1 MNDFLTKDK
10 RHLRL
15 FQDNIVI
22 DKRLLKWRHAE
33 HGVEKTKAPNG
44 NTVSIVRLDGN
55 DSTTSSNLNSYLI
68 NTTPDISTMADND
81 ATLLSMDHPAPNPT
95 GYNDFDPDR
104 DLNAMTSWLPLYE
117 TPEGVKF
124 DELATAGIRDLTKL
138 IVEKKI
144 KYVMAG
150 YGSFGNTVGSLV
162 YGGTTEDSDSARLR
176 LTLEEIN
183 KKMNE
188 GPWYKRLWNALT
200 EKKEVTVDEV
210 KEQPMDALKF
220 FTLVK
225 ASSKESAAV
234 YKDRVSKYLT
244 ALHNATNIGQTA
256 LQEELIRGLITN
268 RYESVLYAEGC
279 YYAVTEEQVA
289 KFASQCEK
297 GLKLSYL
304 KNFSRPI
311 PQEVIDKVAKMN
323 ELEVFDNY
331 VILYYDPEG
340 TVYKET
346 AYEEA
351 KRRDPIIF
359 GVIAGSKKLYYVA
372 DWIDEYCDLTL
383 DAFVDALGI
392 EKDDLHFDAEEIKKA
407 KEQEKQENK
416 AEEKPKKRYYKR
428 KKKNN
433 KN

>member
-1 MNDFLTKDK
+1 MNEFLTKDK
-10 RHLRL
+10 RHLTL

-22 DKRLLKWRHAE
+22 DKRLLKWRRAE
-33 HGVEKTKAPNG
+33 QGVEKTKAPDGRGASVVTIN
-44 NTVSIVRLDGN
+44 NNSTDSSSVRP
-55 DSTTSSNLNSYLI
+55 YLI
-68 NTTPDISTMADND
+68 NRSSETEEHST
-81 ATLLSMDHPAPNPT
+81 SMGVEPPSPT
-95 GYNDFDPDR
+95 YDFDPDR
-104 DLNAMTSWLPLYE
+104 DLNGSISWLPLYE

-124 DELATAGIRDLTKL
+124 DELATAGIKDLTKL

-150 YGSFGNTVGSLV
+150 YGSFGNTI
-162 YGGTTEDSDSARLR
+162 GTPMAIYDNDDSNSAKLR

-200 EKKEVTVDEV
+200 KKNKIAVDEV
-210 KEQPMDALKF
+210 EEQPMDALKF
-220 FTLVK
+220 FSLVK

-311 PQEVIDKVAKMN
+311 PQEVIDKIARMN

-340 TVYKET
+340 KIYKET
-346 AYEEA
+346 AREEA

-383 DAFVDALGI
+383 DAFVDSLGI
-392 EKDDLHFDAEEIKKA
+392 KKEDLHFDAEETKKE
-407 KEQEKQENK
+407 KGQERNY
-416 AEEKPKKRYYKR
+416 KK

>member
-10 RHLRL
+10 RHLTL

-22 DKRLLKWRHAE
+22 DKRLLKWRRAE
-33 HGVEKTKAPNG
+33 QGIEKTKTPDG
-44 NTVSIVRLDGN
+44 SRVSVVSLN
-55 DSTTSSNLNSYLI
+55 NSTDSNSISSYVI
-68 NTTPDISTMADND
+68 NTTPDMVMSAEEYRASMGMEPPTPTDN
-81 ATLLSMDHPAPNPT
+81 
-95 GYNDFDPDR
+95 FDPDR
-104 DLNAMTSWLPLYE
+104 DLNAQPSWLPLYE

-150 YGSFGNTVGSLV
+150 YGSFGSTVGTPMAI
-162 YGGTTEDSDSARLR
+162 YDNEDSNSARLR

-183 KKMNE
+183 KKMSE
-188 GPWYKRLWNALT
+188 GPWYKKLWNAFT
-200 EKKEVTVDEV
+200 KKKEIVVDEV
-210 KEQPMDALKF
+210 EEQSMDALKF
-220 FTLVK
+220 FSLVK
-225 ASSKESAAV
+225 ASSKESVAV

-268 RYESVLYAEGC
+268 RYESVLYAEGY

-311 PQEVIDKVAKMN
+311 PQEVIDKIAKMN

-372 DWIDEYCDLTL
+372 DWIDEYCGLTL
-383 DAFVDALGI
+383 DAFVDSLGI
-392 EKDDLHFDAEEIKKA
+392 EKEDLHFDAEEIKKA
-407 KEQEKQENK
+407 KEQEKNYK
-416 AEEKPKKRYYKR
+416 KKRKTT
-428 KKKNN
+428 KTK
-433 KN
+433 

>member
-10 RHLRL
+10 RHLTL

-22 DKRLLKWRHAE
+22 DKRLLKWRRAE
-33 HGVEKTKAPNG
+33 QGVEKTKVPDGRGASVVTIN
-44 NTVSIVRLDGN
+44 NNSTDSSSIG
-55 DSTTSSNLNSYLI
+55 SYLI
-68 NTTPDISTMADND
+68 NTTTRTEEYDRPMGVEPPTPTDN
-81 ATLLSMDHPAPNPT
+81 
-95 GYNDFDPDR
+95 FDPDR
-104 DLNAMTSWLPLYE
+104 DLNALPSWLPLYE

-124 DELATAGIRDLTKL
+124 DELATAGIKDLTKL

-150 YGSFGNTVGSLV
+150 YGSFGSTVSTPM
-162 YGGTTEDSDSARLR
+162 GTYVTDDSNSANLR

-200 EKKEVTVDEV
+200 KKNEIAVDEV
-210 KEQPMDALKF
+210 EEQPMDALKF
-220 FTLVK
+220 FSLVK
-225 ASSKESAAV
+225 ASSKESVAV

-289 KFASQCEK
+289 KFASRCEK

-311 PQEVIDKVAKMN
+311 PQEVIDKIARMN

-340 TVYKET
+340 KIYKET
-346 AYEEA
+346 AREEA

-383 DAFVDALGI
+383 DAFVDSLGI
-392 EKDDLHFDAEEIKKA
+392 KKEDLHFDAEETKKA
-407 KEQEKQENK
+407 KGQERNY
-416 AEEKPKKRYYKR
+416 KK

>member
-22 DKRLLKWRHAE
+22 DKRLLKWRRAE
-33 HGVEKTKAPNG
+33 QGVEKTKAPNG
-44 NTVSIVRLDGN
+44 SSVSVIRLQNN
-55 DSTTSSNLNSYLI
+55 DSTTSNNFNSYLI
-68 NTTPDISTMADND
+68 NTTPDVATMADDDN
-81 ATLLSMDHPAPNPT
+81 ALVGMDPSVSTSRDDN
-95 GYNDFDPDR
+95 FDPDG

-124 DELATAGIRDLTKL
+124 DELATAGIRDLTRL
-138 IVEKKI
+138 IVEKKV

-150 YGSFGNTVGSLV
+150 YGSFGNTIGSLV
-162 YGGTTEDSDSARLR
+162 YGGTNEDSDSAKLR
-176 LTLEEIN
+176 LTLEAIN

-200 EKKEVTVDEV
+200 EKKEVAVDEV
-210 KEQPMDALKF
+210 EEQPMDALKF

-372 DWIDEYCDLTL
+372 DWVDEYCDLTL

-407 KEQEKQENK
+407 KENEKVK
-416 AEEKPKKRYYKR
+416 EEKPKKKR
-428 KKKNN
+428 TYKKKKKTN

>member
-1 MNDFLTKDK
+1 MNDFLTNDN
-10 RHLRL
+10 RHLKL

-22 DKRLLKWRHAE
+22 DKRLPKWRRAE
-33 HGVEKTKAPNG
+33 EDVDKTKP
-44 NTVSIVRLDGN
+44 
-55 DSTTSSNLNSYLI
+55 STNENVNININSNLNINTYLI
-68 NTTPDISTMADND
+68 NSSNDGFGTPMEIEDSSEWNRT
-81 ATLLSMDHPAPNPT
+81 
-95 GYNDFDPDR
+95 YDFDPDNNL
-104 DLNAMTSWLPLYE
+104 DATTKWLPLYE
-117 TPEGVKF
+117 TPEGVSF

-150 YGSFGNTVGSLV
+150 YGSFGNTI
-162 YGGTTEDSDSARLR
+162 GTLTYASNGEEPEMYSVRLIKE
-176 LTLEEIN
+176 LFDKIN
-183 KKMNE
+183 QE
-188 GPWYKRLWNALT
+188 PWYKKLWNIIT
-200 EKKEVTVDEV
+200 KGNKSDISNKNEEN
-210 KEQPMDALKF
+210 EQPMDALKF
-220 FTLVK
+220 FSLVK
-225 ASSKESAAV
+225 SSSKESVAI

-279 YYAVTEEQVA
+279 YYAVTEELVA

-311 PQEVIDKVAKMN
+311 PQDVIDKITKMN

-331 VILYYDPEG
+331 VILYYDPDG
-340 TVYKET
+340 KIYKET
-346 AYEEA
+346 ANEEA

-359 GVIAGSKKLYYVA
+359 GVIAGSKKLYYIA

-392 EKDDLHFDAEEIKKA
+392 EKDDIHFDAEEIKKN
-407 KEQEKQENK
+407 KLINEKK
-416 AEEKPKKRYYKR
+416 
-428 KKKNN
+428 
-433 KN
+433 

>member
-10 RHLRL
+10 RHLKL

-22 DKRLLKWRHAE
+22 DKRLLKWRRAE
-33 HGVEKTKAPNG
+33 QGVEKTKAPDGRN
-44 NTVSIVRLDGN
+44 VSVVTLN
-55 DSTTSSNLNSYLI
+55 NSTDSSSIRPYSI
-68 NTTPDISTMADND
+68 NIDTTPDRIISAEEYRASMGMEPPTPIDN
-81 ATLLSMDHPAPNPT
+81 
-95 GYNDFDPDR
+95 FDPDR
-104 DLNAMTSWLPLYE
+104 DLNASTSWLPLYE

-162 YGGTTEDSDSARLR
+162 YDGPNEDSNSASLR
-176 LTLEEIN
+176 LTLEESN

-200 EKKEVTVDEV
+200 KKKEVAVDEV
-210 KEQPMDALKF
+210 EEQPMDALKF
-220 FTLVK
+220 FSLVK
-225 ASSKESAAV
+225 ASSKESVAV

-311 PQEVIDKVAKMN
+311 PQEVIDKIAKMN

-340 TVYKET
+340 KIYKET
-346 AYEEA
+346 AREEA

-383 DAFVDALGI
+383 DAFVDSLGI
-392 EKDDLHFDAEEIKKA
+392 EKEDLHFDAEEIKKA
-407 KEQEKQENK
+407 KEQEKN
-416 AEEKPKKRYYKR
+416 YKR

>member
-10 RHLRL
+10 RHLTL
-15 FQDNIVI
+15 FRDNIVI
-22 DKRLLKWRHAE
+22 DKRLLKWRRAE
-33 HGVEKTKAPNG
+33 QGVETTIAPDGKKASVV
-44 NTVSIVRLDGN
+44 TLN
-55 DSTTSSNLNSYLI
+55 DSTSSNSVTPYLI
-68 NTTPDISTMADND
+68 NTTPDAVISAEEYNASMGVESSDN
-81 ATLLSMDHPAPNPT
+81 
-95 GYNDFDPDR
+95 FDPDR
-104 DLNAMTSWLPLYE
+104 NLDSMPFWLPLYE

-150 YGSFGNTVGSLV
+150 YGSFGSTVGTPMAI
-162 YGGTTEDSDSARLR
+162 YDNEDSNSAKLR

-188 GPWYKRLWNALT
+188 GPWYKRLWNSLIK
-200 EKKEVTVDEV
+200 KKEVAVDEV
-210 KEQPMDALKF
+210 EEQPMDALKF
-220 FTLVK
+220 FSLVK
-225 ASSKESAAV
+225 ASSKESVAV

-289 KFASQCEK
+289 KFASRCEK

-311 PQEVIDKVAKMN
+311 PQEVIDKIARMN

-346 AYEEA
+346 AREEA

-383 DAFVDALGI
+383 DAFVDSIGI
-392 EKDDLHFDAEEIKKA
+392 KKEDLHFDAEETKKE
-407 KEQEKQENK
+407 KGQERN
-416 AEEKPKKRYYKR
+416 Y
-428 KKKNN
+428 KKK
-433 KN
+433 KKTTKTK

>member
-1 MNDFLTKDK
+1 MNEFLTKDK

-22 DKRLLKWRHAE
+22 DKRLLKWRRAE
-33 HGVEKTKAPNG
+33 QGVEKTKAPNG
-44 NTVSIVRLDGN
+44 SSVSVIRLQNN
-55 DSTTSSNLNSYLI
+55 DSTTSNNFNSYLI
-68 NTTPDISTMADND
+68 NTTPDVATMADDDN
-81 ATLLSMDHPAPNPT
+81 ALVGMDPSVSTSRDDN
-95 GYNDFDPDR
+95 FDPDG

-124 DELATAGIRDLTKL
+124 DELATAGIRDLTRL
-138 IVEKKI
+138 IVEKKV

-150 YGSFGNTVGSLV
+150 YGSFGNTIGSLV
-162 YGGTTEDSDSARLR
+162 YGGTNEDSDSAKLR
-176 LTLEEIN
+176 LTLETIN

-200 EKKEVTVDEV
+200 EKKEVAVDEV
-210 KEQPMDALKF
+210 EEQPMDALKF

-372 DWIDEYCDLTL
+372 DWVDEYCDLTL

-407 KEQEKQENK
+407 KENEKVK
-416 AEEKPKKRYYKR
+416 EEKPKKKR
-428 KKKNN
+428 TYKKKKKTN

>member
-1 MNDFLTKDK
+1 MNEFLTKDK

-22 DKRLLKWRHAE
+22 DKRLLKWRRAE
-33 HGVEKTKAPNG
+33 QGVEKTKAPNG
-44 NTVSIVRLDGN
+44 SSVSVIRLQNN
-55 DSTTSSNLNSYLI
+55 DSTTSNNFNSYLI
-68 NTTPDISTMADND
+68 NTTPDVATMADDDN
-81 ATLLSMDHPAPNPT
+81 ALVGMDPSVSTSRDDN
-95 GYNDFDPDR
+95 FDPDG

-124 DELATAGIRDLTKL
+124 DELATAGIRDLTRL
-138 IVEKKI
+138 IVEKKV

-150 YGSFGNTVGSLV
+150 YGSFGNTIGSLV
-162 YGGTTEDSDSARLR
+162 YGGTNEDSDSAKLR
-176 LTLEEIN
+176 LTLEAIN

-200 EKKEVTVDEV
+200 EKKEVAVDEV
-210 KEQPMDALKF
+210 EEQPMDALKF

-372 DWIDEYCDLTL
+372 DWVDEYCDLTL

-407 KEQEKQENK
+407 KENEKVK
-416 AEEKPKKRYYKR
+416 EEKPKKKR
-428 KKKNN
+428 TYKKKKKTN

>member
-22 DKRLLKWRHAE
+22 DKRLLKWRRAE
-33 HGVEKTKAPNG
+33 QGVEKTKAPNG
-44 NTVSIVRLDGN
+44 NGNGNNTVSVVNI
-55 DSTTSSNLNSYLI
+55 SNVQSNVTDYLI
-68 NTTPDISTMADND
+68 NTTPDMA
-81 ATLLSMDHPAPNPT
+81 MDHPVPMGEN
-95 GYNDFDPDR
+95 FDPDR
-104 DLNAMTSWLPLYE
+104 DLNAFTSWLPLYE

-138 IVEKKI
+138 IVDKKI

-150 YGSFGNTVGSLV
+150 YGSFGNTIGSLS
-162 YGGTTEDSDSARLR
+162 YGGTNEDSDSAKLR
-176 LTLEEIN
+176 LTLEEIKN
-183 KKMNE
+183 KMNE
-188 GPWYKRLWNALT
+188 GPWYKRLWNYFT
-200 EKKEVTVDEV
+200 KKEEVVDVE
-210 KEQPMDALKF
+210 EQPMDALKF

-407 KEQEKQENK
+407 KEEKLKEK
-416 AEEKPKKRYYKR
+416 KEEEPKKRNYKR

>member
-1 MNDFLTKDK
+1 MNNFLTKDK
-10 RHLRL
+10 RHLTL

-22 DKRLLKWRHAE
+22 DKRLLKWRRAE
-33 HGVEKTKAPNG
+33 QDVEVTKAPDG
-44 NTVSIVRLDGN
+44 KGVSVVSIN
-55 DSTTSSNLNSYLI
+55 NNTNNNSIRPYLI
-68 NTTPDISTMADND
+68 NTTPDAEEYSTPMGTEPPEPTDN
-81 ATLLSMDHPAPNPT
+81 
-95 GYNDFDPDR
+95 FDPDR
-104 DLNAMTSWLPLYE
+104 HLNSLPSWLPLYE

-162 YGGTTEDSDSARLR
+162 YEGPNEDSNSARLR

-200 EKKEVTVDEV
+200 GKKEVVVDEV
-210 KEQPMDALKF
+210 EEQPMDALKF
-220 FTLVK
+220 FSLVK
-225 ASSKESAAV
+225 ASSKESVAV

-268 RYESVLYAEGC
+268 RYEAVLYAEGC

-311 PQEVIDKVAKMN
+311 PQEVIDKIAKMN

-340 TVYKET
+340 KIYKET
-346 AYEEA
+346 AREEA

-383 DAFVDALGI
+383 DAFVDSLGI
-392 EKDDLHFDAEEIKKA
+392 EKEDLHFDAEEIKKA
-407 KEQEKQENK
+407 K
-416 AEEKPKKRYYKR
+416 
-428 KKKNN
+428 
-433 KN
+433 

>member
-1 MNDFLTKDK
+1 MNDFLTKDRK
-10 RHLRL
+10 HLRL

-22 DKRLLKWRHAE
+22 DKRLLKWRRAE
-33 HGVEKTKAPNG
+33 DGIEKTNVTG
-44 NTVSIVRLDGN
+44 NNKNSTDIISNNTNTFLISNFDNRLG
-55 DSTTSSNLNSYLI
+55 
-68 NTTPDISTMADND
+68 TPDYISDFRR
-81 ATLLSMDHPAPNPT
+81 SES
-95 GYNDFDPDR
+95 FDPDSNL
-104 DLNAMTSWLPLYE
+104 DATTKWLPLYE
-117 TPEGVKF
+117 TPEGVSF
-124 DELATAGIRDLTKL
+124 DELATAGIRDLTRL

-150 YGSFGNTVGSLV
+150 YGSFGNTIGSMNYVSNGEEHEMYNVRLNK
-162 YGGTTEDSDSARLR
+162 ELSDK
-176 LTLEEIN
+176 IN
-183 KKMNE
+183 QE
-188 GPWYKRLWNALT
+188 PWYKKLWNRIT
-200 EKKEVTVDEV
+200 KGIKSDKSNKNEEN
-210 KEQPMDALKF
+210 EQPMDALKF
-220 FTLVK
+220 FSLVK
-225 ASSKESAAV
+225 SSSKESVAI

-268 RYESVLYAEGC
+268 KYESVLYAEGC
-279 YYAVTEEQVA
+279 YYAVTEELVA

-297 GLKLSYL
+297 GLKLSYI

-311 PQEVIDKVAKMN
+311 PQDVIDKITKMN

-331 VILYYDPEG
+331 VVLYYDPDG
-340 TVYKET
+340 KVYKET

-392 EKDDLHFDAEEIKKA
+392 EKDDLHFDAEEIKK
-407 KEQEKQENK
+407 
-416 AEEKPKKRYYKR
+416 
-428 KKKNN
+428 
-433 KN
+433 

>member
-1 MNDFLTKDK
+1 MNNFLTKDK
-10 RHLRL
+10 RHLTL

-22 DKRLLKWRHAE
+22 DKRLLKWRRAE
-33 HGVEKTKAPNG
+33 QDVEVTKAPDG
-44 NTVSIVRLDGN
+44 KGMSVVSIN
-55 DSTTSSNLNSYLI
+55 NNTNNNSIRPYLI
-68 NTTPDISTMADND
+68 NTTPDAEEYSTPMGTEPPEPTDN
-81 ATLLSMDHPAPNPT
+81 
-95 GYNDFDPDR
+95 FDPDR
-104 DLNAMTSWLPLYE
+104 NLNALPSWLPLYE

-150 YGSFGNTVGSLV
+150 YGSFGSTVGSLI
-162 YGGTTEDSDSARLR
+162 YEEPTEDSNSSRIR

-200 EKKEVTVDEV
+200 GKKEVVVDEV
-210 KEQPMDALKF
+210 EEQPMDALKF
-220 FTLVK
+220 FSLVK

-279 YYAVTEEQVA
+279 YYAVTEQQVA
-289 KFASQCEK
+289 RFASECEK

-311 PQEVIDKVAKMN
+311 PQEVIDKIAKMN

-383 DAFVDALGI
+383 DAFVDSLGI
-392 EKDDLHFDAEEIKKA
+392 EKEDLRLDAEEIKKA
-407 KEQEKQENK
+407 KEQENQENK
-416 AEEKPKKRYYKR
+416 R
-428 KKKNN
+428 KV
-433 KN
+433 

>member
-10 RHLRL
+10 RHLTL

-22 DKRLLKWRHAE
+22 DKRLLKWRRAE
-33 HGVEKTKAPNG
+33 QGVEKTKAPDG
-44 NTVSIVRLDGN
+44 RGVSVVTLN
-55 DSTTSSNLNSYLI
+55 NSTESNSVGSYLI
-68 NTTPDISTMADND
+68 NTTPDVIMSDEEYRASGMDLPISADN
-81 ATLLSMDHPAPNPT
+81 
-95 GYNDFDPDR
+95 FDPDR

-150 YGSFGNTVGSLV
+150 YGSFGSTVGSLV
-162 YGGTTEDSDSARLR
+162 YEGPNEDSNSARLR

-188 GPWYKRLWNALT
+188 GPWYKRLWNALI
-200 EKKEVTVDEV
+200 EKKEVAVDEV
-210 KEQPMDALKF
+210 EEQPMDALKF
-220 FTLVK
+220 FSLVK
-225 ASSKESAAV
+225 ASSKESVAV

-311 PQEVIDKVAKMN
+311 PQEVIDKIAKMN

-346 AYEEA
+346 AREEA

-383 DAFVDALGI
+383 DAFVDSLGI
-392 EKDDLHFDAEEIKKA
+392 EKEDLHFDAEEIKKA
-407 KEQEKQENK
+407 KEQEKIIR
-416 AEEKPKKRYYKR
+416 KKRKTT
-428 KKKNN
+428 KTK
-433 KN
+433 

>member
-10 RHLRL
+10 RHLTL

-22 DKRLLKWRHAE
+22 DKRLLKWRRAE
-33 HGVEKTKAPNG
+33 QGAEKTKVP
-44 NTVSIVRLDGN
+44 DGRGASVVTIN
-55 DSTTSSNLNSYLI
+55 NNSTDSSSTRSYLI
-68 NTTPDISTMADND
+68 NTTTRTEEYDRPMGVEPPTPTDN
-81 ATLLSMDHPAPNPT
+81 
-95 GYNDFDPDR
+95 FDPDR
-104 DLNAMTSWLPLYE
+104 DLNALPSWLPLYE

-124 DELATAGIRDLTKL
+124 DELATAGIKDLTKL

-150 YGSFGNTVGSLV
+150 YGSFGSTVGTPM
-162 YGGTTEDSDSARLR
+162 GTYVNDDSNSAKLR

-200 EKKEVTVDEV
+200 KKNEIAVDEV
-210 KEQPMDALKF
+210 EEQPMDALKF
-220 FTLVK
+220 FSLVK
-225 ASSKESAAV
+225 ASSKESVAV

-289 KFASQCEK
+289 KFASRCEK

-311 PQEVIDKVAKMN
+311 PQEVIDKIARMN

-340 TVYKET
+340 KIYKET
-346 AYEEA
+346 AREEA

-383 DAFVDALGI
+383 DAFVDSLGI
-392 EKDDLHFDAEEIKKA
+392 KKEDLHFDAEETKKA
-407 KEQEKQENK
+407 KGQERNY
-416 AEEKPKKRYYKR
+416 KK

>member
-10 RHLRL
+10 RHLTL

-22 DKRLLKWRHAE
+22 DKRLLKWRRAE
-33 HGVEKTKAPNG
+33 QGVEKTKAPDG
-44 NTVSIVRLDGN
+44 RGVSVVTIN
-55 DSTTSSNLNSYLI
+55 NNSTESNSVGSYLI
-68 NTTPDISTMADND
+68 NTTPDMVMSAEEYRASMGMEPPTPTDN
-81 ATLLSMDHPAPNPT
+81 
-95 GYNDFDPDR
+95 FDPDR
-104 DLNAMTSWLPLYE
+104 DINAMTSWLPLYE

-124 DELATAGIRDLTKL
+124 DELATAGIKDLTKL

-150 YGSFGNTVGSLV
+150 YGSFGNTVGTPMAI
-162 YGGTTEDSDSARLR
+162 YDNDDSNSARLR

-200 EKKEVTVDEV
+200 KKNEIAVDEV
-210 KEQPMDALKF
+210 EEQPMDALKF
-220 FTLVK
+220 FSLVK

-279 YYAVTEEQVA
+279 YYAVTEEQIA

-311 PQEVIDKVAKMN
+311 PQEVIDKIAKMN

-340 TVYKET
+340 KIYKET
-346 AYEEA
+346 AREEA

-383 DAFVDALGI
+383 DAFVDSLGI
-392 EKDDLHFDAEEIKKA
+392 EKEDLHFDAEEIKKA
-407 KEQEKQENK
+407 KEQEKNY
-416 AEEKPKKRYYKR
+416 KK

>member
-22 DKRLLKWRHAE
+22 DKRLLKWRRAE
-33 HGVEKTKAPNG
+33 QGVEKTKAPNG
-44 NTVSIVRLDGN
+44 STVSVIRLQNN
-55 DSTTSSNLNSYLI
+55 DSTTSNNFNSYLI
-68 NTTPDISTMADND
+68 NTTPDMATMADDDN
-81 ATLLSMDHPAPNPT
+81 ALVGMDPSVST
-95 GYNDFDPDR
+95 SRDDDFDPDG

-124 DELATAGIRDLTKL
+124 DELATAGIRDLTRL
-138 IVEKKI
+138 IVEKKV

-150 YGSFGNTVGSLV
+150 YGSFGNTIGSLV
-162 YGGTTEDSDSARLR
+162 YGGTNEDSDSTKLR
-176 LTLEEIN
+176 LTLEAIN

-200 EKKEVTVDEV
+200 EKKEVAVDEV
-210 KEQPMDALKF
+210 EEQPMDALKF

-372 DWIDEYCDLTL
+372 DWVDEYCDLTL

-407 KEQEKQENK
+407 KENEKVK
-416 AEEKPKKRYYKR
+416 EEKPKKKR
-428 KKKNN
+428 TYKKKKKTN

>member
-22 DKRLLKWRHAE
+22 DKRLLKWRRAE
-33 HGVEKTKAPNG
+33 QGVEKTKAPNG
-44 NTVSIVRLDGN
+44 NNSTVSIVN
-55 DSTTSSNLNSYLI
+55 INNVQSNVGDYLI
-68 NTTPDISTMADND
+68 NTTPDM
-81 ATLLSMDHPAPNPT
+81 SMDHTVPNPT
-95 GYNDFDPDR
+95 GYTEFDPDA

-162 YGGTTEDSDSARLR
+162 YGGTNEDSDSVKLR
-176 LTLEEIN
+176 LTLEDIN

-188 GPWYKRLWNALT
+188 GPWYKKLWNALT
-200 EKKEVTVDEV
+200 EKKEVAVDKVE
-210 KEQPMDALKF
+210 EQPMDALKF

-340 TVYKET
+340 KVYKET

-392 EKDDLHFDAEEIKKA
+392 EKDDLHFDAEEIKRA
-407 KEQEKQENK
+407 KEQEKEENK
-416 AEEKPKKRYYKR
+416 TEKKSKKRYYKR

>member
-22 DKRLLKWRHAE
+22 DKRLPKWRRAE
-33 HGVEKTKAPNG
+33 HGIEKTKAPNG
-44 NTVSIVRLDGN
+44 NTVSIVRLDSN
-55 DSTTSSNLNSYLI
+55 DSTTSNNFNSYLI
-68 NTTPDISTMADND
+68 NTTPDM
-81 ATLLSMDHPAPNPT
+81 SMDHPTPMRT
-95 GYNDFDPDR
+95 EDFDPDA
-104 DLNAMTSWLPLYE
+104 DLNAIPSWLPLYE
-117 TPEGVKF
+117 TPEGVAF
-124 DELATAGIRDLTKL
+124 DELATAGIRDLTRL

-150 YGSFGNTVGSLV
+150 YGSFGSTIGSLT
-162 YGGTTEDSDSARLR
+162 YGGTTEDSDSAKIK
-176 LTLEEIN
+176 LTLKEIN
-183 KKMNE
+183 DKLNE
-188 GPWYKRLWNALT
+188 RPWYKRIFDAF
-200 EKKEVTVDEV
+200 KKNEIVEEEDVE
-210 KEQPMDALKF
+210 PMDALKF
-220 FTLVK
+220 FSLVK

-244 ALHNATNIGQTA
+244 ALHNATNVGQTA

-279 YYAVTEEQVA
+279 YYAVTEEQIA

-304 KNFSRPI
+304 KNFARPI
-311 PQEVIDKVAKMN
+311 PQEVIDKIAKMN

-392 EKDDLHFDAEEIKKA
+392 EKDDLHFDAEEIKKE
-407 KEQEKQENK
+407 KEKEKEVKVNTEK
-416 AEEKPKKRYYKR
+416 KPKKKYYKS
-428 KKKNN
+428 KKKTN

>member
-22 DKRLLKWRHAE
+22 DKRLLKWRRAE
-33 HGVEKTKAPNG
+33 QGVEKTKAPNG
-44 NTVSIVRLDGN
+44 NTVSVVRLDSN
-55 DSTTSSNLNSYLI
+55 DSTTSSNFNSYLI
-68 NTTPDISTMADND
+68 NTTPDM
-81 ATLLSMDHPAPNPT
+81 SMDHPAPNPT
-95 GYNDFDPDR
+95 GYNDFDPDA

-124 DELATAGIRDLTKL
+124 DELATAGIKDLTKL

-150 YGSFGNTVGSLV
+150 YGSFGNTIGSLV
-162 YGGTTEDSDSARLR
+162 YGTNEDSDSVKLR

-200 EKKEVTVDEV
+200 EKKEVVVDEV
-210 KEQPMDALKF
+210 EEQPMDALKF

-331 VILYYDPEG
+331 VVLYYDPEG

-407 KEQEKQENK
+407 KSLEKENK
-416 AEEKPKKRYYKR
+416 KEEKPKKKTYR
-428 KKKNN
+428 KKKKTN

>member
-1 MNDFLTKDK
+1 MS
-10 RHLRL
+10 
-15 FQDNIVI
+15 
-22 DKRLLKWRHAE
+22 AE
-33 HGVEKTKAPNG
+33 EYRASGMDIP
-44 NTVSIVRLDGN
+44 VS
-55 DSTTSSNLNSYLI
+55 
-68 NTTPDISTMADND
+68 ADN
-81 ATLLSMDHPAPNPT
+81 
-95 GYNDFDPDR
+95 FDPDR

-150 YGSFGNTVGSLV
+150 YGSFGSTVGSLV
-162 YGGTTEDSDSARLR
+162 YEGPNEDSNSARLR

-200 EKKEVTVDEV
+200 EKKEVAVDEV
-210 KEQPMDALKF
+210 EEQPMDALKF
-220 FTLVK
+220 FSLVK
-225 ASSKESAAV
+225 ASSKESVAV

-311 PQEVIDKVAKMN
+311 PQEVIDKIAKMN

-346 AYEEA
+346 AREEA

-383 DAFVDALGI
+383 DAFVDSLGI
-392 EKDDLHFDAEEIKKA
+392 EKEDLHFDAEEIKKA

-416 AEEKPKKRYYKR
+416 TEEKSKKR

>member
-1 MNDFLTKDK
+1 MNNFLTKDK
-10 RHLRL
+10 RHLTL

-22 DKRLLKWRHAE
+22 DKRLLKWRRAE
-33 HGVEKTKAPNG
+33 QDVEVTKAPDG
-44 NTVSIVRLDGN
+44 KGVSVVSIN
-55 DSTTSSNLNSYLI
+55 NTNNNSIRPYLI
-68 NTTPDISTMADND
+68 NTTPDAEEYSTPMGTEPPEPTDN
-81 ATLLSMDHPAPNPT
+81 
-95 GYNDFDPDR
+95 FDPDR
-104 DLNAMTSWLPLYE
+104 HLNSLPSWLPLYE

-150 YGSFGNTVGSLV
+150 YGSFGSTVGSLI
-162 YGGTTEDSDSARLR
+162 YEEPNEDSNSSRIR

-200 EKKEVTVDEV
+200 GKKEVVVDEV
-210 KEQPMDALKF
+210 EEQPMDALKF
-220 FTLVK
+220 FSLVK

-279 YYAVTEEQVA
+279 YYAVTEQQVA
-289 KFASQCEK
+289 RFASECEK

-311 PQEVIDKVAKMN
+311 PQEVIDKIAKMN

-383 DAFVDALGI
+383 DAFVDSLGI
-392 EKDDLHFDAEEIKKA
+392 EKEDLRLDAEEIKKA
-407 KEQEKQENK
+407 KEEEKQENK
-416 AEEKPKKRYYKR
+416 TKEKSKK

>member
-22 DKRLLKWRHAE
+22 DKRLLKWRRAE
-33 HGVEKTKAPNG
+33 QGVEKTKAPNG
-44 NTVSIVRLDGN
+44 SSVSVIRLQNN
-55 DSTTSSNLNSYLI
+55 DSTTSNNFNSYLI
-68 NTTPDISTMADND
+68 NTTPDVATMADDDN
-81 ATLLSMDHPAPNPT
+81 ALVGMDPSVSTSRDDN
-95 GYNDFDPDR
+95 FDPDG

-124 DELATAGIRDLTKL
+124 DELATAGIRDLTRL
-138 IVEKKI
+138 IVEKKV

-150 YGSFGNTVGSLV
+150 YGSFGNTIGSLV
-162 YGGTTEDSDSARLR
+162 YGGTNEDSDSAKLR
-176 LTLEEIN
+176 LTLEAIN

-188 GPWYKRLWNALT
+188 GPWYKRLWNAFT
-200 EKKEVTVDEV
+200 EKKEAAVDEV
-210 KEQPMDALKF
+210 EEQPMDALKF

-372 DWIDEYCDLTL
+372 DWVDEYCDLTL

-407 KEQEKQENK
+407 KENEKVK
-416 AEEKPKKRYYKR
+416 EEKPKKKR
-428 KKKNN
+428 TYKKKKKTN

>member
-10 RHLRL
+10 RHLTL
-15 FQDNIVI
+15 FRDNIVI
-22 DKRLLKWRHAE
+22 DKRLLKWRRAE
-33 HGVEKTKAPNG
+33 QGVETTIAPDGKKTSVV
-44 NTVSIVRLDGN
+44 TLN
-55 DSTTSSNLNSYLI
+55 DSTSSNSVTPYLI
-68 NTTPDISTMADND
+68 NTTPDAVISAEEYNASMGVESSDN
-81 ATLLSMDHPAPNPT
+81 
-95 GYNDFDPDR
+95 FDPDR
-104 DLNAMTSWLPLYE
+104 NLDSMPFWLPLYE

-150 YGSFGNTVGSLV
+150 YGSFGNTVGSVV
-162 YGGTTEDSDSARLR
+162 YDGPNEDSNSVRLR

-200 EKKEVTVDEV
+200 KKKEAAVDEAE
-210 KEQPMDALKF
+210 EQPMDALKF
-220 FTLVK
+220 FSLVK

-311 PQEVIDKVAKMN
+311 PQEVIDKIAKMN

-340 TVYKET
+340 IVYKET
-346 AYEEA
+346 AHEEA

-383 DAFVDALGI
+383 DAFVDSLGI
-392 EKDDLHFDAEEIKKA
+392 EKEDLHFDAEEIKKA
-407 KEQEKQENK
+407 KEQEKN
-416 AEEKPKKRYYKR
+416 YKR
-428 KKKNN
+428 KNKNN

>member
-1 MNDFLTKDK
+1 MSLNDFLTKDN
-10 RHLRL
+10 RHLKL

-22 DKRLLKWRHAE
+22 DKRLPKWRRAE
-33 HGVEKTKAPNG
+33 EGVNKTKSSTNETVNININNNRNI
-44 NTVSIVRLDGN
+44 NT
-55 DSTTSSNLNSYLI
+55 YLI
-68 NTTPDISTMADND
+68 NSSNDGFGTPMGIEDSSEWNRT
-81 ATLLSMDHPAPNPT
+81 
-95 GYNDFDPDR
+95 YDFDPDNNL
-104 DLNAMTSWLPLYE
+104 DATTKWLPLYK
-117 TPEGVKF
+117 TPEGVSF

-138 IVEKKI
+138 IAEKKI

-150 YGSFGNTVGSLV
+150 YGSFGNTI
-162 YGGTTEDSDSARLR
+162 GTLTYAYNGNDEEDETYSVRLIKELSDK
-176 LTLEEIN
+176 IN
-183 KKMNE
+183 QE
-188 GPWYKRLWNALT
+188 TWYKKLWNSIT
-200 EKKEVTVDEV
+200 KRNKSDISNKNEEN
-210 KEQPMDALKF
+210 EQPMDALKF

-225 ASSKESAAV
+225 SSSKESVAI

-279 YYAVTEEQVA
+279 YYAVTEELVA

-311 PQEVIDKVAKMN
+311 PQDVIDKITKMN

-331 VILYYDPEG
+331 VILYYDPDG
-340 TVYKET
+340 KIYKET
-346 AYEEA
+346 AHEEA

-359 GVIAGSKKLYYVA
+359 GVIAGSKKLYYIA

-392 EKDDLHFDAEEIKKA
+392 EKDDIHFDAEEIKKN
-407 KEQEKQENK
+407 KLINEKK
-416 AEEKPKKRYYKR
+416 
-428 KKKNN
+428 
-433 KN
+433 

>member
-1 MNDFLTKDK
+1 MNNFLTKDK
-10 RHLRL
+10 RHLTL

-22 DKRLLKWRHAE
+22 DKRLLKWRRAE
-33 HGVEKTKAPNG
+33 QDVEVTKAPDG
-44 NTVSIVRLDGN
+44 KGVSVVSIN
-55 DSTTSSNLNSYLI
+55 NNTNNNSIRPYLI
-68 NTTPDISTMADND
+68 NTTPDAEEYSTPMGTEPPEPTDN
-81 ATLLSMDHPAPNPT
+81 
-95 GYNDFDPDR
+95 FDPDR
-104 DLNAMTSWLPLYE
+104 NLNVLPSWLPLYE

-150 YGSFGNTVGSLV
+150 YGSFGSTVGSLI
-162 YGGTTEDSDSARLR
+162 YEEPNEDSNSSRIR

-200 EKKEVTVDEV
+200 GKKEVVVDEV
-210 KEQPMDALKF
+210 EEQPMDALKF
-220 FTLVK
+220 FSLVK

-279 YYAVTEEQVA
+279 YYAVTEQQVA
-289 KFASQCEK
+289 RFASECEK

-311 PQEVIDKVAKMN
+311 PQEVIDKIAKMN

-383 DAFVDALGI
+383 DAFVDSLGI
-392 EKDDLHFDAEEIKKA
+392 EKEDLRLDAEEIKKA

-416 AEEKPKKRYYKR
+416 TNEKYKK

>member
-1 MNDFLTKDK
+1 MNNFLTKDK
-10 RHLRL
+10 RHLTL

-22 DKRLLKWRHAE
+22 DKRLLKWRRAE
-33 HGVEKTKAPNG
+33 QDVEVTKAPDG
-44 NTVSIVRLDGN
+44 KGVSVVSIN
-55 DSTTSSNLNSYLI
+55 NNTNNNSIRQYLI
-68 NTTPDISTMADND
+68 NTTPDAEEYSTPMGTEPPEPTDN
-81 ATLLSMDHPAPNPT
+81 
-95 GYNDFDPDR
+95 FDPDR
-104 DLNAMTSWLPLYE
+104 NLNALPSWLPLYE

-150 YGSFGNTVGSLV
+150 YGSFGSTVGSLI
-162 YGGTTEDSDSARLR
+162 YEEPNEDSNSSRIR

-200 EKKEVTVDEV
+200 GKKEVVVDEV
-210 KEQPMDALKF
+210 EEQPMDALKF
-220 FTLVK
+220 FSLVK

-279 YYAVTEEQVA
+279 YYAVTEQQVA
-289 KFASQCEK
+289 RFASECEK

-311 PQEVIDKVAKMN
+311 PQEVIDKIAKMN

-383 DAFVDALGI
+383 DAFVDSLGI
-392 EKDDLHFDAEEIKKA
+392 EKEDLRLDAEEIKKA

-416 AEEKPKKRYYKR
+416 TNEKSKK

>member
-22 DKRLLKWRHAE
+22 DKRLLKWRRAE
-33 HGVEKTKAPNG
+33 QGVEKTKAPNG
-44 NTVSIVRLDGN
+44 SSVSVIRLQNN
-55 DSTTSSNLNSYLI
+55 DSTTSNNFNSYLI
-68 NTTPDISTMADND
+68 NTTPDVATMADDDN
-81 ATLLSMDHPAPNPT
+81 ALVGMDPSVSTSRDDN
-95 GYNDFDPDR
+95 FDPDG
-104 DLNAMTSWLPLYE
+104 DLDAMTSWLPLYE

-124 DELATAGIRDLTKL
+124 DELATAGIRDLTRL
-138 IVEKKI
+138 IVEKKV

-150 YGSFGNTVGSLV
+150 YGSFGNTIGSLV
-162 YGGTTEDSDSARLR
+162 YGGTNEDSDSAKLR
-176 LTLEEIN
+176 LTLEAIN

-200 EKKEVTVDEV
+200 EKKEVAVDEV
-210 KEQPMDALKF
+210 EEQPMDALKF

-372 DWIDEYCDLTL
+372 DWVDEYCDLTL

-407 KEQEKQENK
+407 KENEEVK
-416 AEEKPKKRYYKR
+416 EEKPKKKR
-428 KKKNN
+428 TYKKKKKTN

>member
-22 DKRLLKWRHAE
+22 DKRLLKWRRAE
-33 HGVEKTKAPNG
+33 QGVEKTKAPNG
-44 NTVSIVRLDGN
+44 NNSTVSIVN
-55 DSTTSSNLNSYLI
+55 INNVQSNVGDYLI
-68 NTTPDISTMADND
+68 NTTPDM
-81 ATLLSMDHPAPNPT
+81 SMDHTVPNPT
-95 GYNDFDPDR
+95 GYTEFDPDA

-162 YGGTTEDSDSARLR
+162 YGGTNEDSDSVKLR

-188 GPWYKRLWNALT
+188 GPWYKKLWNALT
-200 EKKEVTVDEV
+200 EKKEVAVDKVE
-210 KEQPMDALKF
+210 EQPMDALKF

-311 PQEVIDKVAKMN
+311 PQEVIDKVTKMN

-340 TVYKET
+340 KVYKET

-392 EKDDLHFDAEEIKKA
+392 EKDDLHFDAEEIKRA
-407 KEQEKQENK
+407 KEQEKEENK
-416 AEEKPKKRYYKR
+416 TEKKSKKRYYKR